1 MSPAAL
7 GFPGSEVTGRTPR
20 SDTTGTLWPSEFR
33 VKYVSGVFCLCI
45 FFYPSFRRGKQKA
58 GKEGRRS
65 GGILSERWCKGQVSL
80 ADRLKYHS
88 LPGARHPLWCSE
100 GVCDKSGVMWR
111 GGGGG
116 AAAFK
121 KPPGNPIDQV
131 PLTESLTVGKSP
143 CICGGRNGGGP
154 ELIPSWWDFNPT
166 CRTAPSTVT
175 FKGVIRWWWVRA
187 RGL

>member
-7 GFPGSEVTGRTPR
+7 GFPGSEVMGRTPR

-33 VKYVSGVFCLCI
+33 VKYVSGIFCLCI
-45 FFYPSFRRGKQKA
+45 FFHPSFRRGKQKA

-116 AAAFK
+116 GRLPSRSRQGTRSIK
-121 KPPGNPIDQV
+121 CLWLNHWLWVNPPFSFNVALHLWG
-131 PLTESLTVGKSP
+131 EKWWRAGAHS
-143 CICGGRNGGGP
+143 
-154 ELIPSWWDFNPT
+154 ELMRF
-166 CRTAPSTVT
+166 
-175 FKGVIRWWWVRA
+175 
-187 RGL
+187 